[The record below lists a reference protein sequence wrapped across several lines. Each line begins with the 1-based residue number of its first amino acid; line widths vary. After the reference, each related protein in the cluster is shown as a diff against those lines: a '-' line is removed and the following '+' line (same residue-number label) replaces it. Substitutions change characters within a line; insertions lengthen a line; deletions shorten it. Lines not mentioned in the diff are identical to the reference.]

1 MSSQVATPT
10 STARPGWGVYVKTL
24 LTVILWGASFV
35 ATKVALRDAQPVT
48 IVWVR
53 FGIGVLVL
61 GAAVIGRRQFRLP
74 AGKDLLYFAL
84 VGAVGIT
91 FHQWLQSTGLLTA
104 QATTSAWIVS
114 TSPVFMA
121 ILGWIFFKEAL
132 RLRQVMGILMAAVGV
147 LLVVSGGDFE
157 ALALGQFGTPGDL
170 LMVISAVNWAV
181 FAALSRY
188 GLQRYPAALMMLF
201 VMLFGWL
208 FTTVMFVTG
217 PGVADLAS
225 LSREGWGAVLFLA
238 VFCTGLAYI
247 FWYDA
252 LQVLPSAQAGAFL
265 YIEPLVTAII
275 ASFTLDEPLL
285 AATLIGGAIILLG
298 VWQVNRQS

>member
-10 STARPGWGVYVKTL
+10 STVRPGWGVYVKTL

-61 GAAVIGRRQFRLP
+61 GAAVISRRQFRLP

-114 TSPVFMA
+114 TAPVFMA

-170 LMVISAVNWAV
+170 LMVISAVSWAV

-217 PGVADLAS
+217 PGVADLVS

-252 LQVLPSAQAGAFL
+252 LQVLPSAQAD
-265 YIEPLVTAII
+265 V
-275 ASFTLDEPLL
+275 
-285 AATLIGGAIILLG
+285 
-298 VWQVNRQS
+298 